1 LPLPLSDFVVRRV
14 GDGALDWTMLLT
26 FNLAPISFV
35 VPLLPPPVYKIC
47 VGFQPTQEIG
57 ESVNVTMDDCTDPTG
72 AKLDTIYTV
81 IAFRYTVGCLLIN
94 RIPQIYLWTFFCP

>member
-1 LPLPLSDFVVRRV
+1 V
-14 GDGALDWTMLLT
+14 LLT

-47 VGFQPTQEIG
+47 VDFRPTQEIG

-72 AKLDTIYTV
+72 AKLDTIYTI
-81 IAFRYTVGCLLIN
+81 IAFRYTVGCRLSADKPNSSNLFMD
-94 RIPQIYLWTFFCP
+94 FFLSIIS